1 MVRKIRIEDFN
12 IDIST
17 IPQDVKDFYNSF
29 SKIRKSKLG
38 EYYASGYDF
47 IIILY
52 YLRFVEKLENIGI
65 AQKLGLQVENVHRHL
80 YDFGW
85 NYSND
90 YGENNIRSK
99 EELVKLQNGL
109 VEAKEQSRLLDE
121 NEHIKLKEAIEKV
134 KKIQDNSYLE
144 LGFKTREE
152 YARTIYYLRYFKH
165 FSPKNLVR
173 LFNITM
179 STAHL
184 RLKTLGFN
192 FSHGEAIGIKKE
204 EGTQNY
210 RESLNRGQITR
221 AKSQLKNFS
230 TGSKIEDYFRK
241 QLSNMI
247 DQYLDCGK
255 YDVVVGVSNREVL
268 GSLEIDIPIMV
279 YDVGKN
285 QVHRFA
291 IEYNGNYYHT
301 DERDMN
307 KKKLAESRGWYYLE
321 VIEDSKNPYSNN
333 PELLDPIIRG
343 TWEKIKK
350 IILESD

>member
-1 MVRKIRIEDFN
+1 MKNKFSIEDFN

-17 IPQDVKDFYNSF
+17 IPQDVKDLYSSL
-29 SKIRKSKLG
+29 SKIHKSKLG
-38 EYYASGYDF
+38 EHYASGYDF

-52 YLRFVEKLENIGI
+52 YLRFVEKLENSGI
-65 AQKLGLQVENVHRHL
+65 AQKVGLQVENVHRHL

-90 YGENNIRSK
+90 YDEDKIRYK
-99 EELVKLQNGL
+99 EEFVKLQNGL
-109 VEAKEQSRLLDE
+109 VEAKEKSRLLGE

-134 KKIQDNSYLE
+134 KNIHENSYLE

-152 YARTIYYLRYFKH
+152 YARTFYYLRYFKH

-192 FSHGEAIGIKKE
+192 FSHVEGIGIKKE

-210 RESLNRGQITR
+210 RESLNIGQITR

-230 TGSKIEDYFRK
+230 TSSKIEDYFRK

-247 DQYLDCGK
+247 YQYIDSGK
-255 YDVVVGVSNREVL
+255 YDVVVGVSNRGIL

-291 IEYNGNYYHT
+291 IEYNGDYFHT

-307 KKKLAESRGWYYLE
+307 KKKLAESRGWHYLD
-321 VIEDSKNPYSNN
+321 VIENSNN
-333 PELLDPIIRG
+333 PFSNNPDLLDPIIRG
-343 TWEKIKK
+343 TCEKIKK
-350 IILESD
+350 NILESD